1 MRFFTPK
8 RKESIE
14 PLAKLLN
21 WRSLRR
27 FLRRFILFRVGFAR
41 GSIITADA
49 FNEVPQ
55 GMRNPANFGGVLPE
69 TYHD

>member
-1 MRFFTPK
+1 
-8 RKESIE
+8 
-14 PLAKLLN
+14 
-21 WRSLRR
+21 
-27 FLRRFILFRVGFAR
+27 LRRFILFRVGFAR